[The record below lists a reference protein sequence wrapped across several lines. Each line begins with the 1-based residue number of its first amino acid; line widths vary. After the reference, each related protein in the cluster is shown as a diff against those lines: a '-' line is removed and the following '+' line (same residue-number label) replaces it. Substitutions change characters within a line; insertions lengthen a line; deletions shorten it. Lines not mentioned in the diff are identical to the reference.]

1 MRLAIIGGTGTVG
14 SELLTQALAA
24 GHEVCALVRD
34 PSKLPR
40 DERWLAV
47 VPGDVMDPISVA
59 QTISG
64 CDAVL
69 SALGATSKDDPQ
81 TRRAGTANVLNAMH
95 NSGVPR
101 IVVMG
106 GFHVRCPGENG
117 VGQKLIVPI
126 LRLSRVV
133 VADTTGMGELVLA
146 SDLDWTLVRSPR
158 VVRGQPTRAPHV
170 GTLRLG
176 PWSKATRGD
185 VARLMLRCV
194 TDHAYVRQAPM
205 VRSGPS
211 PRLEVALARPRADTL
226 AAGPPGRLP
235 SSPYRR

>member
-24 GHEVCALVRD
+24 GHELRALVRD
-34 PSKLPR
+34 PSKLR
-40 DERWLAV
+40 GDQHGLVV
-47 VPGDVMDPISVA
+47 VPGDVMDPIAVTQA
-59 QTISG
+59 IRG
-64 CDAVL
+64 CNAVL
-69 SALGATSKDDPQ
+69 SALGASSKDDPQ

-95 NSGVPR
+95 DSGVRR

-106 GFHVRCPGENG
+106 GFHVRRPGENG

-126 LRLSRVV
+126 LRLSGVV
-133 VADTTGMGELVLA
+133 VADTTGMGELVLN
-146 SDLDWTLVRSPR
+146 SDLEWTLVRSPR
-158 VVRGQPTRAPHV
+158 VVRGQPTRAPRV

-194 TDHAYVRQAPM
+194 TDHAYIRQAPM
-205 VRSGPS
+205 VRS
-211 PRLEVALARPRADTL
+211 
-226 AAGPPGRLP
+226 
-235 SSPYRR
+235 